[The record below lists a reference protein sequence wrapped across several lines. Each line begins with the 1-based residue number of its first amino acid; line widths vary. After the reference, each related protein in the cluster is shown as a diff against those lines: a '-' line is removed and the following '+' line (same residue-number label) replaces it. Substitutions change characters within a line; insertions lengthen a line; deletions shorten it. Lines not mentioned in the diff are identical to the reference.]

1 MIGLSMYSNK
11 PINLNKKNIK
21 DLEPMLSDDIKSL
34 ESQLKMN
41 TFGYV
46 DIAAEQAWKKALNQ
60 WPLLAEWDMWS
71 KQ

>member
-1 MIGLSMYSNK
+1 MYSNK